1 MRSFGMTEGR
11 EYTSRMT
18 FATVNPATG
27 ETLRTY
33 EPHSA
38 EEVERRIHAAAD
50 AYLRHR
56 RTSFAERARMML
68 RAAEILESER
78 EEFGRLMVTEMGKPL
93 QAARDE
99 AAKSALGCRYYA
111 EHAERFLADEPV
123 ATNAAKSWV
132 AYQPIGPV
140 LAIMPWNFPFWQ
152 VFRFAAP
159 ALMAGNVALLKHA
172 ANVPGCAFA
181 IEEIFRRAGFA
192 PGVFQTLL
200 IENERV
206 RAVIEDPRIAAVT
219 LTGSVR
225 AGGAVGSAAG
235 KMIKKSVL
243 ELGGSDP
250 FIVMPSADLEL
261 AARTAVTA
269 RAVNNGQSCI
279 AAKRFIVAEAVAEEF
294 ERRFVTQMAALEVGD
309 PMDPATAV
317 GPLASESQLKTLT
330 DQVQRTVAAGAR
342 ALTGGRPAGGRGYFY
357 QPTVLTGIGPD
368 SPARREEFFGPVAL
382 LFRVASA
389 DEAIRVANDSPFGL
403 GASVWTR
410 DEAERARFVAELE
423 AGMVFVNAMVASDPR
438 VPFGGVKQSGYG
450 RELGPFGI
458 REFVNIKTVWVGG

>member
-1 MRSFGMTEGR
+1 MRFRHPEGASATGDLRSLGMTQGR

-38 EEVERRIHAAAD
+38 EEVERRIRAAAD

-78 EEFGRLMVTEMGKPL
+78 EEFGRLMVTEMGKPI

-99 AAKSALGCRYYA
+99 AAKCGLGCRYYA

-181 IEEIFRRAGFA
+181 IEDIFRRAGFGD
-192 PGVFQTLL
+192 GVFQALL

-206 RAVIEDPRIAAVT
+206 AGLLDDPRIAA
-219 LTGSVR
+219 
-225 AGGAVGSAAG
+225 A
-235 KMIKKSVL
+235 
-243 ELGGSDP
+243 
-250 FIVMPSADLEL
+250 
-261 AARTAVTA
+261 
-269 RAVNNGQSCI
+269 
-279 AAKRFIVAEAVAEEF
+279 
-294 ERRFVTQMAALEVGD
+294 
-309 PMDPATAV
+309 
-317 GPLASESQLKTLT
+317 
-330 DQVQRTVAAGAR
+330 
-342 ALTGGRPAGGRGYFY
+342 
-357 QPTVLTGIGPD
+357 
-368 SPARREEFFGPVAL
+368 
-382 LFRVASA
+382 
-389 DEAIRVANDSPFGL
+389 
-403 GASVWTR
+403 
-410 DEAERARFVAELE
+410 
-423 AGMVFVNAMVASDPR
+423 
-438 VPFGGVKQSGYG
+438 
-450 RELGPFGI
+450 
-458 REFVNIKTVWVGG
+458 